1 MDTQSQANILIIIDD
16 PVMRLQ
22 LSEGI
27 QAIGFY
33 AREAANAKSG
43 LRLFTQ
49 HHADVILIDTLL
61 PDGMDGFMACA
72 ALRNLTHAQHLT
84 VLLMVEFDDTDAI
97 DRAFE
102 AGATDVITKPA
113 DIPLLCQRLRHMLR
127 VSQYMSKRLL
137 ESGRQLLRMANF
149 DGLTDLPNRQFFRE
163 HLERMVT
170 LWHRKK
176 LKLAV
181 LSMDLDSFKH
191 INDSLGHDL
200 GDQVLQA
207 IGERLQKSLRV
218 SDIMVRT
225 DTLQDEGNIALARL
239 GGDEF
244 TVLLMTIEQNEDAAI
259 VSERILAN
267 VARPLSIGG
276 HELYITTS
284 IGIAIFPEDGATR
297 NELLKHADMAM
308 YSAKDKGGNNYQ
320 YFTAKMNEVALRRHN
335 LANHLRKAIENGE
348 LDVRYQP
355 LYDFALG
362 RFSGMEALLRWDNPE
377 LGEVLPAEFIPL
389 AEETGLIV
397 SIGAWSLRQAC
408 IQAAAWV
415 IQGMPLN
422 RMAVNVSAMQVLH
435 KDFPTLVASVLAET
449 SLEPR
454 LLELELTESA
464 IISDEETVLGVLLS
478 LKQIGVQLAIDDF
491 GIGYSSLGRLKK
503 FPIDRLKIDKS
514 FVGDIGLDSDSG
526 EIAVAVIAL
535 AEGMGMKV
543 TAEGVETN
551 GQLSF
556 LEKRR
561 CHEVQGFLLSKPL
574 TSTQVEEFL
583 AFDR

>member
-1 MDTQSQANILIIIDD
+1 
-16 PVMRLQ
+16 
-22 LSEGI
+22 
-27 QAIGFY
+27 
-33 AREAANAKSG
+33 
-43 LRLFTQ
+43 
-49 HHADVILIDTLL
+49 
-61 PDGMDGFMACA
+61 MACA

>member
-1 MDTQSQANILIIIDD
+1 
-16 PVMRLQ
+16 
-22 LSEGI
+22 
-27 QAIGFY
+27 
-33 AREAANAKSG
+33 
-43 LRLFTQ
+43 
-49 HHADVILIDTLL
+49 
-61 PDGMDGFMACA
+61 
-72 ALRNLTHAQHLT
+72 
-84 VLLMVEFDDTDAI
+84 
-97 DRAFE
+97 
-102 AGATDVITKPA
+102 
-113 DIPLLCQRLRHMLR
+113 
-127 VSQYMSKRLL
+127 
-137 ESGRQLLRMANF
+137 
-149 DGLTDLPNRQFFRE
+149 
-163 HLERMVT
+163 
-170 LWHRKK
+170 
-176 LKLAV
+176 
-181 LSMDLDSFKH
+181 
-191 INDSLGHDL
+191 
-200 GDQVLQA
+200 
-207 IGERLQKSLRV
+207 
-218 SDIMVRT
+218 
-225 DTLQDEGNIALARL
+225 
-239 GGDEF
+239 
-244 TVLLMTIEQNEDAAI
+244 LMTIEQNEDAAI